1 MKKRDW
7 KKTKETHRWRQ
18 VKIQR
23 EKAFDAV
30 EKVRESDP
38 GVQCHVMKKSENLSP
53 ESAVR
58 SSAEKRPM
66 ILFKSPGCV
75 EWDMAESDEKVLEVL
90 LFRVHC
96 NSWWEMA
103 RKNWKVRESFSRY
116 HFDSKWNITRKS
128 ESIVTVDMR
137 RLRGKIRK
145 FENPLRDYL
154 AISSEKQRENPR
166 LDYKKGN
173 AKSSFGLWDI
183 PLTTYGERVN

>member
-1 MKKRDW
+1 MPCD
-7 KKTKETHRWRQ
+7 
-18 VKIQR
+18 
-23 EKAFDAV
+23 
-30 EKVRESDP
+30 EKVRES
-38 GVQCHVMKKSENLSP
+38 VSR
-53 ESAVR
+53 VR
-58 SSAEKRPM
+58 CEVFCRETSPM

-137 RLRGKIRK
+137 LRGKIRK

-154 AISSEKQRENPR
+154 AISSEKQRESPR

-173 AKSSFGLWDI
+173 AKSSFDLWDI
-183 PLTTYGERVN
+183 PLTTYREGKLAYD